1 MLKKLRKGITL
12 IEIVVSIG
20 LIAMVTAFLL
30 PKIFEVKNK
39 AEQEIID
46 IYNDNQKVVRIFNG
60 HEISEEE
67 AKMYKLS
74 EVKHIDGIIYMYY
87 VEE

>member
-20 LIAMVTAFLL
+20 LIAIVTALLL
-30 PKIFEVKNK
+30 PKIFEAKNK

-46 IYNDNQKVVRIFNG
+46 IYNDNQKVVYIFDG
-60 HEISEEE
+60 HEITEEE
-67 AKMYKLS
+67 SKNYKLDD
-74 EVKHIDGIIYMYY
+74 VKYKDGIIYKYF
-87 VEE
+87 VLK